1 MNNKKITYDYLRKNL
16 KIEGYDEL
24 NEIILDLIN
33 KSDKSGKKIEDVII
47 ELKILVEEILNTIKK

>member
-33 KSDKSGKKIEDVII
+33 KSDKSGKEIEVVIS
-47 ELKILVEEILNTIKK
+47 ELKLLIEEILNTIKK